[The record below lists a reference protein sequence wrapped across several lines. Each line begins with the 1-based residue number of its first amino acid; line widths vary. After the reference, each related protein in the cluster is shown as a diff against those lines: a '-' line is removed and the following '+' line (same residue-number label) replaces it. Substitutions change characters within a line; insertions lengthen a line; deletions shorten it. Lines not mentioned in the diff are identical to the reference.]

1 MVNKNHNIQFPNRLI
16 ALPVNINLLPSMTVW
31 FTFHPYTIH
40 KAQGKHIPNVINVT
54 KKPRIDHPI
63 SCNKPPSKND
73 SALLP
78 GTILVLDNPF
88 LLLETIGGM
97 LNKEDY
103 GKIRRI
109 NPKMFWNYALAD
121 CFCQLYLT
129 KCCIHVLYLM
139 DIFRICSI
147 CGTLSITAAIYR
159 SRLYKNHKYTLNL
172 FGREGN

>member
-40 KAQGKHIPNVINVT
+40 KAQGKHIPNVITVT

-63 SCNKPPSKND
+63 SCNKPPSKNN

-109 NPKMFWNYALAD
+109 NPKCSGIMRLQIVFVNYILPSAASMSYT
-121 CFCQLYLT
+121 F
-129 KCCIHVLYLM
+129 M

-159 SRLYKNHKYTLNL
+159 SRLYKNHKYT
-172 FGREGN
+172 